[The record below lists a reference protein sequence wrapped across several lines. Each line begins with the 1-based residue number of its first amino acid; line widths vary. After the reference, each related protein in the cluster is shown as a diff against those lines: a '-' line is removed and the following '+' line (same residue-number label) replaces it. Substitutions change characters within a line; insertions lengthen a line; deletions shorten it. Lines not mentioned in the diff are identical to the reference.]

1 MNIDRNR
8 LIWLTVG
15 GLLLAGTL
23 YIALNWFEIVDQP
36 EWVGAEGEAR
46 TDPYLAMKRLLAG
59 MGAQIVT
66 VRQYSEI
73 DGLAENA
80 TLLLGDQR
88 LARMSPARVAG
99 LVAWVRSGGHLVVE
113 AEQPRLDDPLLAAF
127 GLSHVGLRWTLKGL
141 RERNDKNSRNDQ
153 GDRGDP
159 KAEKS
164 PDTDDADDEPGI
176 DAESLP
182 EGDAAPAGRGQIKL
196 PVSRGTEVSIVNLPD
211 GARFKVVFAPY
222 QNLRVRTVRENVLA
236 VRDQA
241 GLRLVQF
248 AEGSGRVTA
257 ISNFDFMTWRSISKQ
272 DHAEFLW
279 RVVAGP
285 GPDAKPGA
293 SYVAKPLV
301 VLALRNTEGG
311 LWKWLVTHAWMVL
324 WALLVLLLTWVVRV
338 VSRFGSLLPELPTA
352 RLSLAEHLAAMGR
365 YIGRRHG
372 WAALLHAA
380 RERFIMRLHHQRP
393 GLHRTDGAAL
403 VMALEQLTGIGAAR
417 IQRALYLGVN
427 DRRTFGEAIRTLKA
441 LEQILTPVPQARLR
455 AGTRAPT
462 TLPSN

>member
-1 MNIDRNR
+1 MNIDRTR

-59 MGAQIVT
+59 MGAQTVA

-88 LARMSPARVAG
+88 LARMSPARVAR
-99 LVAWVRSGGHLVVE
+99 LVAWVMSGGHLVVE

-141 RERNDKNSRNDQ
+141 RERNDKNGRDDQ
-153 GDRGDP
+153 GNGSDP
-159 KAEKS
+159 QAEKS
-164 PDTDDADDEPGI
+164 PDTADAEDEPGI

-196 PVSRGTEVSIVNLPD
+196 PVSRGNAVSIVRFLD
-211 GARFKVVFAPY
+211 GAQFKVVFAPY
-222 QNLRVRTVRENVLA
+222 QNLRFRTVRENALT

-248 AEGSGRVTA
+248 AEGKGRVTA
-257 ISNFDFMTWRSISKQ
+257 ISNFDFMTWRSIIKQ

-285 GPDAKPGA
+285 GSDAKPGA
-293 SYVAKPLV
+293 PYAAKPLV
-301 VLALRNTEGG
+301 VLALRNTEDG
-311 LWKWLVTHAWMVL
+311 LLKWLATHAWMVL
-324 WALLVLLLTWVVRV
+324 WALLALLLAWVVRV
-338 VSRFGSLLPELPTA
+338 VSRFGPLLPELPTA

-372 WAALLHAA
+372 WAALLRAP
-380 RERFIMRLHHQRP
+380 RERFITRLHHERP
-393 GLHRTDGAAL
+393 GLYRADGAAL

-417 IQRALYLGVN
+417 IQRALYLDVN

-441 LEQILTPVPQARLR
+441 LEQILTSAPHSRLR
-455 AGTRAPT
+455 AGARKPT